1 MTAPFHLEPRKMLR
15 WVLQGVALA
24 GVATVGVF
32 FFTVRPETW
41 IQLRAFN
48 PLWLPVLVVMVC
60 IAWACNGG
68 RVWLFCR
75 ALGYPLAYRTALQAS
90 LSQEF
95 GVAATPAGIGGAV
108 IRLALLKRA
117 GVPVAQGGSMLA
129 SDAAIDVLYFTLL
142 TPFAVWVMF
151 HDAVF
156 ARVLEQ
162 MDSRVLLPGLAA
174 AGAGVATLLVLLRS
188 AWFHRLIERLA
199 GATHLGRSKRLPARH
214 RFLRRAAARTLRR
227 MREAL
232 ALLWGR
238 RKSALVLNFLLASV
252 QWTCRYSLLPLIL
265 LAVHSPVNPVPL
277 FLAQGLLFMLS
288 MLVVVPGGGGA
299 VEVVAALILPAF
311 VPLPLVGV
319 VVLLWRMLTF
329 NLYVLGGGTAFFLA
343 VRQQGLGREPAA
355 GREEY

>member
-1 MTAPFHLEPRKMLR
+1 MKPSAHIDPRRMLR

-41 IQLRAFN
+41 TQLRHFN
-48 PLWLPVLVVMVC
+48 PLWLPFLAALAFT
-60 IAWACNGG
+60 AWACNGA

-75 ALGYPLAYRTALQAS
+75 ALGYPLTYRTALQAS

-117 GVPVAQGGSMLA
+117 GVPVAASGSMLA
-129 SDAAIDVLYFTLL
+129 SDAAIDVIFFALL
-142 TPFAVWVMF
+142 APFAAWVML

-156 ARVLEQ
+156 ARVLERLDQ
-162 MDSRVLLPGLAA
+162 RMLLPGLAA
-174 AGAGVATLLVLLRS
+174 AMVGVATFVVLLRS
-188 AWFHRLIERLA
+188 AWFHRWLERCA
-199 GATHLGRSKRLPARH
+199 GATTFGRNRRLPARH
-214 RFLRRAAARTLRR
+214 RFLRRATARTLRR

-232 ALLWGR
+232 VLLWGR

-299 VEVVAALILPAF
+299 VEVLTALILPAF
-311 VPLPLVGV
+311 VPVPLVGA
-319 VVLLWRMLTF
+319 VVLLWRLLTF
-329 NLYVLGGGTAFFLA
+329 HLYLLGGGAAFFLA
-343 VRQQGLGREPAA
+343 VRQKRLGSP
-355 GREEY
+355 